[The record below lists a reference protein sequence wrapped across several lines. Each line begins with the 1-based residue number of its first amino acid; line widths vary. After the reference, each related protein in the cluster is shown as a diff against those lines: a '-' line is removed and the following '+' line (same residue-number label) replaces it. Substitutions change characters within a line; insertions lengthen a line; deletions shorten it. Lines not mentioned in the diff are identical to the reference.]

1 MMIISFIEEKVH
13 IKCIVS
19 EGLQSSSSY
28 NSGPRSY
35 ESSYNAP
42 IRYLIFCFTK
52 KTLIDCI
59 FPYALKSKVF
69 LCLSF
74 RDDLKKN
81 PGYFMTLRKI
91 HMTPT
96 HLTKL

>member
-42 IRYLIFCFTK
+42 IRYLIFCQAGHNSHDLIALGLKLVRSKDPFVLRAREHLLIK
-52 KTLIDCI
+52 KFD
-59 FPYALKSKVF
+59 
-69 LCLSF
+69 SF
-74 RDDLKKN
+74 RNGLN
-81 PGYFMTLRKI
+81 QEP
-91 HMTPT
+91 
-96 HLTKL
+96 